1 MWALIKR
8 EVTIATRAGG
18 GAALGLAFFLIMV
31 LLTALGLGRET
42 TLLAKAAPGTLWVG
56 ALLATL
62 LSLDRLF
69 QADAE
74 DGTLE
79 ALALAPIPLEGVIV
93 AKTAAHWLTTGLPL
107 VVLSPLMAVM
117 MQLPSGA
124 YGWMIASLLV
134 GTLSLSAIGAIGA
147 ALTLGV
153 RRGGL
158 LLSLLVTPLF
168 VPTLIFGVR
177 VIQNA
182 ADGLDPLTGFTLLGG
197 LTLFSV
203 VLSPIASAYALKV
216 NMS

>member
-1 MWALIKR
+1 MIALLKR
-8 EVTIATRAGG
+8 EILIATRAGG
-18 GAALGLAFFLIMV
+18 GTALGLAFFLIMV
-31 LLTALGLGRET
+31 LLSALGLGRDQA
-42 TLLAKAAPGTLWVG
+42 LLAQAAPGTLWVG

-69 QADAE
+69 QADFE

-79 ALALAPIPLEGVIV
+79 ALALAPSPLEVVV
-93 AKTAAHWLTTGLPL
+93 AVKIIAHWITTGFAL
-107 VVLSPLMAVM
+107 VLLSPLMALM
-117 MQLPSGA
+117 MQLPMQA
-124 YGWMIASLLV
+124 VGWMLVSLAI

-158 LLSLLVTPLF
+158 LLTLLVAPLF

-177 VIQNA
+177 AVQDA
-182 ADGLDPLTGFTLLGG
+182 ADGFDPSTPFLLLAG
-197 LTLFSV
+197 LTLFSLV
-203 VLSPIASAYALKV
+203 IAPIAATYALRV